1 MDYTAKE
8 IEMIARLYRDYEK
21 SEDCAV
27 KDYKIDFDTALKQL
41 DNTERLAVL
50 EFMED
55 CRCEYFTRITK
66 DLSAI
71 FEKMAKYLN

>member
-8 IEMIARLYRDYEK
+8 IEMIARLYGDYEK
-21 SEDCAV
+21 SEDCSV

-41 DNTERLAVL
+41 DKDDRLAVL

-55 CRCEYFTRITK
+55 CRCEYFKRVTK
-66 DLSAI
+66 ELSVI
-71 FEKMAKYLN
+71 FNKMAQSLN

>member
-8 IEMIARLYRDYEK
+8 IEMIARLYGDYEK
-21 SEDCAV
+21 SRDFAI

-41 DNTERLAVL
+41 EKDDRLAVL
-50 EFMED
+50 IFMDD
-55 CRCEYFTRITK
+55 CRCEYFTRLTK
-66 DLSAI
+66 KLSAI